1 MTAICVDVMGSD
13 KGPEVVLEGVAQA
26 LAADSDLTVL
36 VAGADEYVTPFCE
49 KHEGA
54 RPLVTTEV
62 IHMDEHS
69 GSLRHRP
76 HQGHQAPGA
85 RIAVSR
91 RRRPQ
96 DRDARPWRER

>member
-49 KHEGA
+49 KH
-54 RPLVTTEV
+54 
-62 IHMDEHS
+62 
-69 GSLRHRP
+69 
-76 HQGHQAPGA
+76 
-85 RIAVSR
+85 
-91 RRRPQ
+91 
-96 DRDARPWRER
+96 

>member
-36 VAGADEYVTPFCE
+36 VAGADEYVTPFCK

-62 IHMDEHS
+62 IHMDEHPANAIRTKKDS
-69 GSLRHRP
+69 SIVR
-76 HQGHQAPGA
+76 ASA
-85 RIAVSR
+85 AVH
-91 RRRPQ
+91 
-96 DRDARPWRER
+96 AGEAE